1 LFFLQSDVKLI
12 GAKLMDYF
20 SQMGQL
26 TAGTDSDVDWPELG
40 LHLLEDLQEAT
51 NMTCLALQVSNM
63 TCLALQVS
71 NMTCW
76 PSR

>member
-40 LHLLEDLQEAT
+40 LHLLQDLQEAT
-51 NMTCLALQVSNM
+51 NMTCLALQVNLRRNSP
-63 TCLALQVS
+63 C
-71 NMTCW
+71 
-76 PSR
+76 